1 MAMATE
7 PAAYSAGNLKKL
19 LPNNKMRY
27 IRKPSL
33 WELIDFNCGIDGGQ
47 TIPQDM
53 RCMDRM
59 CKRSMEL
66 SQEDGRPG
74 RDRVLPVAW
83 QREGV

>member
-7 PAAYSAGNLKKL
+7 PAAYSAGSSKKL

-53 RCMDRM
+53 RCMG
-59 CKRSMEL
+59 
-66 SQEDGRPG
+66 Q
-74 RDRVLPVAW
+74 RVQAF
-83 QREGV
+83 EGT